1 MGVLDDVL
9 GSSSNPAVPGG
20 NLTKPLVIA
29 LLALLASRYMGG
41 GAKASPTSDDVDP
54 TSAPDATPGDILG
67 GLGGLLRQFQQNR
80 FGDAINS
87 WIGTGPN
94 KPVAPAQVSDAL
106 SPEIVDML
114 SQRTGLPRDQVASTL
129 SQVLP
134 KIVDQLISGWQM
146 ECICQCFASGT
157 QRTFIP
163 ARFDVT
169 PSNL

>member
-1 MGVLDDVL
+1 MGVLDDIL

-54 TSAPDATPGDILG
+54 MPQSPTSAPDATPGDILG
-67 GLGGLLRQFQQNR
+67 GLGGLLRQFQQSG

-94 KPVAPAQVSDAL
+94 KPVAPVQVSDAL

-114 SQRTGLPRDQVASTL
+114 SQRTGLPRDQVASIL

-134 KIVDQLISGWQM
+134 KLVDHLTPEGRLPTQHEMTRLIS
-146 ECICQCFASGT
+146 
-157 QRTFIP
+157 
-163 ARFDVT
+163 
-169 PSNL
+169 